1 MATNLS
7 QAPYYDD
14 FSVDADYHQVLFKPG
29 VSVQARELT
38 QSQSILR
45 NQIAQFGGHVFKHG
59 SVVMP
64 GNSTTDFDVGYV
76 KIQTTLVDVTSLV
89 GQTLTGNI
97 TGLRVYVKFAVQPTA
112 TDPATLF
119 VTYYNTGLAGER
131 VFAPA
136 ETLTNNI
143 ENILTFGV
151 DPCGAS
157 VLASVSRG
165 TFFVNGTFANVSPQ
179 TIVIEKYT
187 GVPSCHVLLKI
198 TESIV
203 DANTDTT
210 LLDPAQGSYNYAA
223 PGADRLKISL
233 TLMTLPLNSDFG
245 DDYIE
250 LMRYDEGVLLE
261 HLRYSKYSELEKN
274 LARRTFDES
283 GDYVVT
289 GLGNTAREHLKR
301 AVNGGK
307 YDLAA
312 GGDASKFILTTGAGK
327 AYVNGYET
335 EIFSY
340 KETVIDKARTLGHIK
355 TTAANLVPSYGQYI
369 KVTDVNTL
377 PNFLQQETISFY
389 SATSGGVLVGT
400 ANALAIDFLEFAGA
414 TETSSIYDLY
424 ITNVQ
429 FSAGKSVA
437 DIGRVTFTTGAMNVV
452 HEIVASANTAT
463 DFVLDEII
471 TVASSPTRLAT
482 VRKFTRSTGELY
494 VLKHSASN
502 AVPVSGDNITAP
514 STANARVLSVDV
526 ISKNI
531 TDNLL
536 VELPK
541 KSVKSV
547 SGISG
552 LDMSYKV
559 YYYTTVTCVGGNA
572 SFSVSGMAIDPKEQG
587 NFIIAASDGTVKPI
601 SVATVAP
608 DGLSVTITGITPLTA
623 TLYIVCAATKTMTGT
638 SPKTKTK
645 TTAAPEVVTLSSG
658 VGQLKYADGIRLVSV
673 ISSTEGNVTS
683 RFTFDN
689 GQRDYVYDRSSII
702 LTSGSAPTGTIT
714 VIYDYFIHN
723 AGSGDHFSVDSY
735 VSSGLTDYFESS
747 LLFYTSRSEGR
758 KYDLRNCLDFRPRKG
773 ITGVLSGTSSLT
785 NYLVQNDSRITSSV
799 QSYVGR
805 YDVAVLDKSSNVRII
820 PGVPQDNPVVPVIP
834 SETIS
839 LCSLYVPPYTYSI
852 NDIRITKSDNKV
864 YTMKDVSKIENRLEQ
879 LEEYVT
885 LTESEASAVN
895 YDIVDAQTGLSRFK
909 SGYLVD
915 TFQNP
920 DTISDILNDQFT
932 VTYFSGNIIP
942 QFEVIETPLIPLTSN
957 NSNCQV
963 TNGVVS
969 LPYTETVFAKQPFS
983 SRITNINPFSVF
995 SWHGQMTI
1003 TPKSDSW
1010 EEIQNLP
1017 SVLNVNNRV
1026 VNNTVVNVV
1035 TETVDVKRP
1044 WNWVP
1049 PFWAQVS
1056 FAPAP
1061 IPVVSSGAASAA
1073 AGSSGSSA
1081 GCFTAD
1087 TLVTMYDGSFKEIS
1101 KIRSGD
1107 LVMNKDRT
1115 SYNVVLYVESL
1126 KNIMWGMY
1134 SPDPE
1139 YPPFATMNHPIY
1151 FGGELVLP
1159 TREVQYYWL
1168 GDVKYIPP
1176 IWTKPL
1182 SESEEMVYNLWLDG
1196 DSTYIVNGYGT
1207 TSILEDTR
1215 FLRNVIKYDHST
1227 HDQCMQMLC
1236 DAAANNELINGS
1248 YAVSK
1253 VLGALDS
1260 RILDRIV
1267 SSIFNDGK
1275 ITKTI
1280 LLAFLKTVGSIVLK
1294 KSK

>member
-1 MATNLS
+1 MAINLS
-7 QAPYYDD
+7 QSPYYDD
-14 FSVDADYHQVLFKPG
+14 FSVAADYHQILFKPG

-38 QSQSILR
+38 QAQSILR

-76 KIQTTLVDVTSLV
+76 KIQATAVNLTSLV

-97 TGLRVYVKFAVQPTA
+97 TGLKAYVKFAIQPTT

-119 VTYYNTGLAGER
+119 VTYYNTGTLGER
-131 VFAPA
+131 VFTGA
-136 ETLTNNI
+136 ETLTDNV
-143 ENILTFGV
+143 ENILTFAL
-151 DPCGAS
+151 DPCGSS
-157 VLASVSRG
+157 VLASVNKG

-179 TIVIEKYT
+179 TIVIEKYS

-233 TLMTLPLNSDFG
+233 TLVTLPLNTDFG

-250 LMRYDEGVLLE
+250 LMRYDNGELLE
-261 HLRYSKYSELEKN
+261 HLRYAKYSELEKN

-283 GDYVVT
+283 GDYIVS
-289 GLGNTAREHLKR
+289 GLNNTAREHLKKT
-301 AVNGGK
+301 VNGGK
-307 YDLAA
+307 YDLAS
-312 GGDASKFILTTGAGK
+312 GGDVSKFILTTSAGK

-335 EIFSY
+335 EIFSH
-340 KETVIDKARTLGHIK
+340 KETIVDKARTLDHVK
-355 TTAANLVPSYGQYI
+355 TTTANLVPSYGQYI
-369 KVTDVNTL
+369 RVTDVNTL

-389 SATSGGVLVGT
+389 SATSGGVLIGT
-400 ANALAIDFLEFAGA
+400 ANALAIDFHEFAGA
-414 TETSSIYDLY
+414 TETSSIYNLY

-429 FSAGKSVA
+429 FQPGYSVS
-437 DIGRVTFTTGAMNVV
+437 DIGRATFTTGVVNVA
-452 HEIVASANTAT
+452 HKIIASANTAT
-463 DFVLDEII
+463 DFVLSEIV
-471 TVASSPTRLAT
+471 TVASGTPRLAT

-514 STANARVLSVDV
+514 STANGRVLSVDT
-526 ISKNI
+526 ISKNSI
-531 TDNLL
+531 DGLL

-547 SGISG
+547 SAVSG
-552 LDMSYKV
+552 LDMSYKI
-559 YYYTTVTCVGGNA
+559 YYYTTVTCVAGTA
-572 SFSVSGMAIDPKEQG
+572 SFSVSGMTIDPKEQG
-587 NFIIAASDGTVKPI
+587 NFIVACSDGTVKPI

-608 DGLSVTITGITPLTA
+608 DGLSVSFTGITPVTA
-623 TLYIVCAATKTMTGT
+623 TLYIVCAATKITTGT

-658 VGQLKYADGIRLVSV
+658 IGQLKYADGIKLISV
-673 ISSTEGNVTS
+673 ISSTDGNVTS

-689 GQRDYVYDRSSII
+689 GQRDYEYDRSSII
-702 LTSGSAPTGTIT
+702 LTSGSAPGGTLA

-735 VSSGLTDYFESS
+735 VSSGLTDYFDSS
-747 LLFYTSRSEGR
+747 LLFYTSKTDGK

-773 ITGVLSGTSSLT
+773 ITGVLSGASSLT
-785 NYLVQNDSRITSSV
+785 NYLVQNDSRITTSV

-820 PGVPQDNPVVPVIP
+820 SGTPGENPTIPQIP
-834 SETIS
+834 TEVIS
-839 LCSLYVPPYTYSI
+839 LCSVYVPPYTYSV
-852 NDIRITKSDNKV
+852 NDIAITKSDNKV
-864 YTMKDVSKIENRLEQ
+864 YTMKDVSNIENRLGH

-885 LTESEASAVN
+885 LSESESSIIN
-895 YDIVDAQTGLSRFK
+895 YDIIDAQTGLSRFK

-915 TFQNP
+915 TFVNP
-920 DTISDILNDQFT
+920 DAISDILNEQFT

-942 QFEVIETPLIPLTSN
+942 QFEVVETSLIPLTSG
-957 NSNCQV
+957 NSNCQI

-969 LPYTETVFAKQPFS
+969 LPYTEAVFAKQPFS

-995 SWHGQMTI
+995 SWHGSMLI

-1017 SVLNVNNRV
+1017 SVLNVNNKV

-1049 PFWAQVS
+1049 PAGARVS

-1061 IPVVSSGAASAA
+1061 APVASSG
-1073 AGSSGSSA
+1073 GGG
-1081 GCFTAD
+1081 GCFTGN
-1087 TLVTMYDGSFKEIS
+1087 TLVKMYDGSHKKIS
-1101 KIRSGD
+1101 DIVIGD
-1107 LVMNKDRT
+1107 LVMSKEGGFNE
-1115 SYNVVLYVESL
+1115 VLYVESL
-1126 KNIMWGMY
+1126 KNTMWDMY
-1134 SPDPE
+1134 SPSSD
-1139 YPPFATMNHPIY
+1139 YLPFITVNHPIY
-1151 FGGELVLP
+1151 VYDRLSLSISVKNK
-1159 TREVQYYWL
+1159 VNYYWL
-1168 GDVKYIPP
+1168 GNMVYFNP
-1176 IWTKPL
+1176 ISIRPL
-1182 SESEEMVYNLWLDG
+1182 LENPNEMVYNLWLDG
-1196 DSTYIVNGYGT
+1196 DATYTVNGYYT
-1207 TSILEDTR
+1207 TSILKDTR
-1215 FLRNVIKYDHST
+1215 FLRNVIKYNHST

-1236 DAAANNELINGS
+1236 EAAADINLINGS

-1253 VLGALDS
+1253 ILGTLNSRTLDKT
-1260 RILDRIV
+1260 V

-1275 ITKTI
+1275 VTKTI
-1280 LLAFLKTVGSIVLK
+1280 LLTFLKIVGFITLK
-1294 KSK
+1294 KLK